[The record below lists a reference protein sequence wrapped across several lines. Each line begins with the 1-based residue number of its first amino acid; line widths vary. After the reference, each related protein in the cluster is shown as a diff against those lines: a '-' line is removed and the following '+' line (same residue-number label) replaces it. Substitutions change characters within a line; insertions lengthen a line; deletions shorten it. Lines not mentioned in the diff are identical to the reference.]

1 MPRRVWRHARKQ
13 VHRRTA
19 HLPPNAQGVLW
30 MVVSGLFFTLLNAV
44 ARGLSLHFD
53 PYQTQFLR
61 YLFGLLVLI
70 PWILHLGPSA
80 FKPQHVGSHFLRG
93 ALHTLG
99 LWMWFS
105 ALPKIPLAD
114 TTAIGFT
121 GPIFVMLGAYW
132 LFREPM
138 RWERWL
144 ATGLG
149 FAGVMVVVWPKLSFM
164 QALNGGHGGG
174 YHLIMLASSP
184 VFAASFLVTKAQTR
198 VDSHRTILVWQ
209 CLSIS
214 VLSMP
219 AALLVWKAPTAIEW
233 SLFLLCGALGSIAHY
248 CQTRAIHVADVGAT
262 QSPKFLELVWAASLG
277 WIAFG
282 DSPSQSTLVGGL
294 IISAATL
301 WVSRRESKGRFRP
314 PDPPARVPS

>member
-1 MPRRVWRHARKQ
+1 MPRRAWRHARKA

-30 MVVSGLFFTLLNAV
+30 MVVSGLLFTVLNALV
-44 ARGLSLHFD
+44 RSLSQQFD

-61 YLFGLLVLI
+61 YFFGLLVLV
-70 PWILHLGPSA
+70 PWIVHSGPQA

-93 ALHTLG
+93 GLHTVG

-105 ALPKIPLAD
+105 ALPQIPLAY

-149 FAGVMVVVWPKLSFM
+149 FAGVMVVVWPKLSWSAAM
-164 QALNGGHGGG
+164 TGSGGG
-174 YHLIMLASSP
+174 WYHLIMLASSP
-184 VFAASFLVTKAQTR
+184 VFAASFLLTKAQTKFE
-198 VDSHRTILVWQ
+198 SPRTILVWQ
-209 CLSIS
+209 CVSIS
-214 VLSMP
+214 LLSLP
-219 AALLVWKAPTAIEW
+219 AALMHWTHPDLTQWG
-233 SLFLLCGALGSIAHY
+233 LFALCGLLGSAGHY

-262 QSPKFLELVWAASLG
+262 QSPKFLELVWAACLG

-282 DSPSQSTLVGGL
+282 DVPSQSTLIGGL

-301 WVSRRESKGRFRP
+301 WVSRREARGKG
-314 PDPPARVPS
+314 ALSQVP

>member
-1 MPRRVWRHARKQ
+1 
-13 VHRRTA
+13 
-19 HLPPNAQGVLW
+19 
-30 MVVSGLFFTLLNAV
+30 
-44 ARGLSLHFD
+44 
-53 PYQTQFLR
+53 LR
-61 YLFGLLVLI
+61 YLFGLLVLV
-70 PWILHLGPSA
+70 PWILHLGPAA

-93 ALHTLG
+93 ILHTVG

-132 LFREPM
+132 IFREPM

-149 FAGVMVVVWPKLSFM
+149 FAGVMVVVWPKLSLA
-164 QALNGGHGGG
+164 QALNGDGTTGGW
-174 YHLIMLASSP
+174 YHLIMLASAP

-198 VDSHRTILVWQ
+198 LESHRTILVWQ
-209 CLSIS
+209 CVSIS
-214 VLSMP
+214 LFS
-219 AALLVWKAPTAIEW
+219 LPTALMHW
-233 SLFLLCGALGSIAHY
+233 TQPQPLQWALFFFCGLLGSAGHY

-282 DSPSQSTLVGGL
+282 DSPSQSTIIGGL

-301 WVSRRESKGRFRP
+301 WVSRRESKARFRP
-314 PDPPARVPS
+314 PDPPAPAPG

>member
-1 MPRRVWRHARKQ
+1 MPRRAWRHARKA

-30 MVVSGLFFTLLNAV
+30 MVVSGLLFTVLNALV
-44 ARGLSLHFD
+44 RSLSQQFD

-61 YLFGLLVLI
+61 YFFGLLVLV
-70 PWILHLGPSA
+70 PWIVHSGPQA

-93 ALHTLG
+93 GLHTVG

-105 ALPKIPLAD
+105 ALPQIPLAY

-149 FAGVMVVVWPKLSFM
+149 FAGVMVVVWPKLSWSAAM
-164 QALNGGHGGG
+164 TGSGGG
-174 YHLIMLASSP
+174 WYHLIMLASSP
-184 VFAASFLVTKAQTR
+184 VFAASFLLTKAQTKFE
-198 VDSHRTILVWQ
+198 SPRTILVWQ
-209 CLSIS
+209 CVSIS
-214 VLSMP
+214 LLSLP
-219 AALLVWKAPTAIEW
+219 AALMHWTHPDLTQWG
-233 SLFLLCGALGSIAHY
+233 LFALCGLLGSAGHY

-262 QSPKFLELVWAASLG
+262 QSPKFLELVWAACLG

-282 DSPSQSTLVGGL
+282 DVPSQSTLIGGL

-301 WVSRRESKGRFRP
+301 WVSRREARGKGALSQAP
-314 PDPPARVPS
+314 

>member
-1 MPRRVWRHARKQ
+1 
-13 VHRRTA
+13 
-19 HLPPNAQGVLW
+19 
-30 MVVSGLFFTLLNAV
+30 MVVSGLLFTVLNALV
-44 ARGLSLHFD
+44 RSLSQQFD

-61 YLFGLLVLI
+61 YFFGLLVLV
-70 PWILHLGPSA
+70 PWIVHSGPQA

-93 ALHTLG
+93 GLHTVG

-105 ALPKIPLAD
+105 ALPQIPLAD

-149 FAGVMVVVWPKLSFM
+149 FAGVMVVVWPKLSWSAAM
-164 QALNGGHGGG
+164 TGSGGG
-174 YHLIMLASSP
+174 WYHLIMLASSP
-184 VFAASFLVTKAQTR
+184 VFAASFLLTKAQTKFE
-198 VDSHRTILVWQ
+198 SPRTILVWQ
-209 CLSIS
+209 CVSIS
-214 VLSMP
+214 LLSLP
-219 AALLVWKAPTAIEW
+219 AALMHWTHPHLMQWC
-233 SLFLLCGALGSIAHY
+233 LFALCGLLGSAGHY

-262 QSPKFLELVWAASLG
+262 QSPKFLELVWAACLG

-282 DSPSQSTLVGGL
+282 DVPSQSTLIGGL

-301 WVSRRESKGRFRP
+301 WVSRREARGKGALSQAP
-314 PDPPARVPS
+314 

>member
-1 MPRRVWRHARKQ
+1 
-13 VHRRTA
+13 
-19 HLPPNAQGVLW
+19 
-30 MVVSGLFFTLLNAV
+30 MVVSGVFFTVLNAL
-44 ARGLSLHFD
+44 ARSLSLHFD

-61 YLFGLLVLI
+61 YFFGLLVLL
-70 PWILHLGPSA
+70 PWILHLGPQA
-80 FKPQHVGSHFLRG
+80 FKPQKVSSHFLRG
-93 ALHTLG
+93 ALHTIG

-105 ALPKIPLAD
+105 ALPQIPLAD

-132 LFREPM
+132 VFREPM

-149 FAGVMVVVWPKLSFM
+149 FTGVMVVVWPKLS
-164 QALNGGHGGG
+164 LTGGG
-174 YHLIMLASSP
+174 GWYHIIMLASSP

-198 VDSHRTILVWQ
+198 IESPRTILVWQ
-209 CLSIS
+209 CVTISCLS
-214 VLSMP
+214 LP
-219 AALLVWKAPTAIEW
+219 AALLHWKDPSLSQWA
-233 SLFLLCGALGSIAHY
+233 LFLLCGLLGSAGHY

-262 QSPKFLELVWAASLG
+262 QSPKFLELVWAACLG

-282 DSPSQSTLVGGL
+282 DLPSQSTLIGGL

-301 WVSRRESKGRFRP
+301 WVSQRESRSGRP
-314 PDPPARVPS
+314 PLPQD

>member
-1 MPRRVWRHARKQ
+1 MPRRAWRHARTA

-19 HLPPNAQGVLW
+19 HLPANAQGVIW
-30 MVVSGLFFTLLNAV
+30 MVVSGVFFTLLNALT
-44 ARGLSLHFD
+44 RGLSLQFD

-61 YLFGLLVLI
+61 YLFGTLVLV

-93 ALHTLG
+93 GLHTVG

-105 ALPKIPLAD
+105 ALPNIPLAD

-132 LFREPM
+132 WFKEPM

-149 FAGVMVVVWPKLSFM
+149 FAGVMVVVWPKLSWSA
-164 QALNGGHGGG
+164 ALGGG
-174 YHLIMLASSP
+174 SGGGSGWYHLVMLASAP

-198 VDSHRTILVWQ
+198 FESPRTILVWQ
-209 CLSIS
+209 CVSIT
-214 VLSMP
+214 VLSLP
-219 AALLVWKAPTAIEW
+219 AALLHWKDP
-233 SLFLLCGALGSIAHY
+233 SLSHWAAFLLCGMLGSAGHY

-262 QSPKFLELVWAASLG
+262 QSPKFLELVWAACLG

-282 DSPSQSTLVGGL
+282 DVPAQSTLIGGL

-301 WVSRRESKGRFRP
+301 WVSRRE
-314 PDPPARVPS
+314 ARSQMRRE